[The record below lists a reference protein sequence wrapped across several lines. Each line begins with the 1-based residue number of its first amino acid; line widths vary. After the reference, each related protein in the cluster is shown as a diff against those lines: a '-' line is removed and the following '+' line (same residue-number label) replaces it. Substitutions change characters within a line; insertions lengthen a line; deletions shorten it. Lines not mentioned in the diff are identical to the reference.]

1 MTCND
6 SYPKNEVGRQ
16 SCELIY
22 DEASNASI
30 LFPGPLHSDTFCSY
44 SFRSAFSL
52 NFDIFVKFDL
62 TFYEVF

>member
-30 LFPGPLHSDTFCSY
+30 LFPGPLHSDTLCSY
-44 SFRSAFSL
+44 LFQSL
-52 NFDIFVKFDL
+52 
-62 TFYEVF
+62 YEINLEKITIEKI